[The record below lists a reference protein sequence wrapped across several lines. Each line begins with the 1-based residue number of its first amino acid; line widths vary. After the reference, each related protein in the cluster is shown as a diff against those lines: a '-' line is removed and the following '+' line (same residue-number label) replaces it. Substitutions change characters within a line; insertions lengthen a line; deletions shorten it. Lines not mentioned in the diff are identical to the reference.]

1 MTVGA
6 ILFVSFVILL
16 CIGLPVSISMG
27 ASSLLALIA
36 GNHPLEML
44 PLQVVG
50 GTKSFI
56 LLAIPLF
63 ILAGNIMN
71 RGGITKRIF
80 DFATALVGWIPGGLA
95 QVNVMAS
102 IIFAGI
108 SGTAVADQAGLGLI
122 EMQSITEAGYDEKFA
137 AGITLASSIIGPI
150 IPPSVPFILHSYL
163 SGVSTAK
170 LFAAGIIPGLFIA
183 FLLMFYCY
191 RVAVTGKVQCPAPE
205 RFSFARLVKSFK
217 NSYLAVLAPV
227 IILVGMLSG
236 VVTPTETGIV
246 AVTYCTI
253 VGFVYKDLRL
263 KDLPQIIRDSVLST
277 ALIMFLV
284 GTGSIMGWIVSVE
297 RLPALVSAGLLS
309 ITTNKYLLL
318 FLINVIVLAL
328 GCVMEGIPI
337 KMFLLPILIPILNQ
351 VGVDQVHFGVVMTIG
366 TLLGMLTPPVGLGL
380 YVMTTISNLT
390 FEETIQAVLP
400 LYGALLLALFILTY
414 VPAITLWLP
423 NLLFG

>member
-1 MTVGA
+1 M
-6 ILFVSFVILL
+6 
-16 CIGLPVSISMG
+16 
-27 ASSLLALIA
+27 
-36 GNHPLEML
+36 
-44 PLQVVG
+44 
-50 GTKSFI
+50 
-56 LLAIPLF
+56 
-63 ILAGNIMN
+63 
-71 RGGITKRIF
+71 
-80 DFATALVGWIPGGLA
+80 
-95 QVNVMAS
+95 
-102 IIFAGI
+102 
-108 SGTAVADQAGLGLI
+108 
-122 EMQSITEAGYDEKFA
+122 
-137 AGITLASSIIGPI
+137 
-150 IPPSVPFILHSYL
+150 PFILHSYL

-191 RVAVTGKVQCPAPE
+191 RVAVTGKVKCPAPE

-400 LYGALLLALFILTY
+400 FYGALLLALFILTY